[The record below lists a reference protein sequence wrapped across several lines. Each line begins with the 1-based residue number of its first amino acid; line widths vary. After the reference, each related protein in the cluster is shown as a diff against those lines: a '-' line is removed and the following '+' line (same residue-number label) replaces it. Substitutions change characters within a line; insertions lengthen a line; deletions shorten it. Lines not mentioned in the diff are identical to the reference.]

1 MSASDELKVAGEET
15 KEVETAKESSEG
27 GGESGE
33 TGSEGAMTLLQ
44 HLEELRK
51 AMVRSVIALV
61 IGFGACYGFS
71 EQMFQMLM
79 QPMEDVL
86 KQGSFIYT
94 YPPEAF
100 FAHIKVGLVAGFF
113 LASPYIFWQI
123 WKFVA
128 PGLYQHER
136 KWLIPIAICSAI
148 FFVTGALFGY
158 FAVFPY
164 GFEFFASYST
174 EQIQFMPKLSEYL
187 GFALKLLFAFGIVFE
202 LPLVIF
208 FLSRLGLVTSKGLR
222 KKRKY
227 ALLFSFVVAALLTP
241 PDPFT
246 QSLMAGPLVLLYEM
260 GIWVAYFFGKEKKAP
275 AEGQEDG
282 EKDEKDK
289 APESG
294 EA

>member
-1 MSASDELKVAGEET
+1 MSPSDELKTPEEESKEVKSSEEGAGEA
-15 KEVETAKESSEG
+15 VESE
-27 GGESGE
+27 EPAE
-33 TGSEGAMTLLQ
+33 EGAMTLLQ

-51 AMVRSVIALV
+51 AMVRSVIAMAV
-61 IGFGACYGFS
+61 GFAACYGFS
-71 EQMFQMLM
+71 EQMFQILM

-86 KQGSFIYT
+86 RQGSFIYT

-113 LASPYIFWQI
+113 LASPYIFWQV

-128 PGLYQHER
+128 PGLYEHER
-136 KWLIPIAICSAI
+136 KWLIPIAIFSAF
-148 FFVTGALFGY
+148 FFVAGALFGY

-187 GFALKLLFAFGIVFE
+187 GFALKLLFAFGTVFE

-208 FLSRLGLVTSKGLR
+208 FLARLGIVTSKGLR

-227 ALLFSFVVAALLTP
+227 ALLVAFVLAALLTP

-246 QSLMAGPLVLLYEM
+246 QSLMAGPLVILYEL
-260 GIWVAYFFGKEKKAP
+260 GVWVAYFFGKEKKAP
-275 AEGQEDG
+275 AEEDEEDE
-282 EKDEKDK
+282 EKEK
-289 APESG
+289 APEGG
-294 EA
+294 EG